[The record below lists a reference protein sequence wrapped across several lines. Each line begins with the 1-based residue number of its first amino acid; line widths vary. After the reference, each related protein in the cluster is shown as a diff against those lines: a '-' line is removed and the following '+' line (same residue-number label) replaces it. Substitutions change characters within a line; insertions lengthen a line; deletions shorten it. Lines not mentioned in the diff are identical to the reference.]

1 MDDIGC
7 VIVILQPFKFN
18 QDLLSRCYIQF
29 NDSFVIA
36 DHDRRRSSLL
46 LPVQKK
52 KWDWNRGQY

>member
-7 VIVILQPFKFN
+7 VTLILQPFKFN
-18 QDLLSRCYIQF
+18 QDLLSKCYIQF
-29 NDSFVIA
+29 NGSFVIA
-36 DHDRRRSSLL
+36 DNGRRRNSLL